1 MSDPTASGWPPVDG
15 ATGQPAQ
22 TRCPGSAGLQA
33 EADPAVRVDQLT
45 RLFGQT
51 TALDRVDLTVPA
63 GQMLAILGPSGSGKS
78 TLLRTLNGLVPP
90 TSGSV
95 HVLGCDIGHAQGRQM
110 RTLRCGVGFIFQQFG
125 LVGRLTV
132 LENVLSGALGRIRF
146 PRFGV
151 LSYPRR
157 LRLEAL
163 AQLER
168 VGLDSRAF
176 QRADTLS
183 GGQQQRVAIARTL
196 MQRPVLLLAD
206 EPVASLDPESSA
218 AVMELLL
225 RICQEEHLT
234 VVASLHQVELARG
247 WADRMVGL
255 RDGRT
260 VLDARPQDISSEDIM
275 EIYRGARTTPEPG
288 SAGPVSTR
296 PARRAAGPPAAVTG
310 QLKY

>member
-1 MSDPTASGWPPVDG
+1 MSDPKAPGRPPEGAAADEPDRTGHPVPSGP
-15 ATGQPAQ
+15 
-22 TRCPGSAGLQA
+22 RAG
-33 EADPAVRVDQLT
+33 ADPAVRVEQLT
-45 RLFGQT
+45 RVFGQT

-110 RTLRCGVGFIFQQFG
+110 RVLRCGVGFIFQQFG

-275 EIYRGARTTPEPG
+275 GIYRGARISPELE
-288 SAGPVSTR
+288 STAASTR
-296 PARRAAGPPAAVTG
+296 PAQRAAGPPAAVTG

>member
-1 MSDPTASGWPPVDG
+1 MPG
-15 ATGQPAQ
+15 APA
-22 TRCPGSAGLQA
+22 AGPA
-33 EADPAVRVDQLT
+33 AGGPAVKVEQLT
-45 RLFGQT
+45 KVFGQT
-51 TALDRVDLTVPA
+51 TALDRVDLEVPA
-63 GQMLAILGPSGSGKS
+63 GQMLAILGLSGSGKS

-90 TSGSV
+90 TSGAV
-95 HVLGCDIGHAQGRQM
+95 HVLGCDVGHAHGPQM
-110 RTLRCGVGFIFQQFG
+110 RALRRQVGFIFQQFG

-151 LSYPRR
+151 LSYPRS

-163 AQLER
+163 AHLER
-168 VGLDSRAF
+168 VGLDERAF
-176 QRADTLS
+176 QRSDTLS

-196 MQRPVLLLAD
+196 MQQPVLMLAD

-234 VVASLHQVELARG
+234 VIASLHQVELARG

-255 RDGRT
+255 RDGRV
-260 VLDARPQDISSEDIM
+260 VLDARPQDVTSDGVM
-275 EIYRGARTTPEPG
+275 EIYRGRPPSPQDAGSPSARLSPQAP
-288 SAGPVSTR
+288 S
-296 PARRAAGPPAAVTG
+296 AAVTG
-310 QLKY
+310 QLPY

>member
-1 MSDPTASGWPPVDG
+1 VSDPTFRRP
-15 ATGQPAQ
+15 
-22 TRCPGSAGLQA
+22 
-33 EADPAVRVDQLT
+33 PAVSPETAGGQAVCLQQLT
-45 RLFGQT
+45 KVFGET
-51 TALDRVDLTVPA
+51 TAVDHVDLTVPA

-78 TLLRTLNGLVPP
+78 TLLRTLNGLVAPS
-90 TSGSV
+90 SGTV
-95 HVLGCDIGHAQGRQM
+95 EVLGCDVGHAHGRQM
-110 RTLRCGVGFIFQQFG
+110 RTLRRRVGFIFQQFG

-132 LENVLSGALGRIRF
+132 LENVLSGALGRLRF

-151 LSYPRR
+151 LSYPRS

-168 VGLDSRAF
+168 VGLDARAF
-176 QRADTLS
+176 QRSDTLS
-183 GGQQQRVAIARTL
+183 GGQQQRAAIARTL
-196 MQRPVLLLAD
+196 MQHPELLLAD

-234 VVASLHQVELARG
+234 VIASLHQVELARG

-260 VLDARPQDISSEDIM
+260 VLDARPQDISSEEIM
-275 EIYRGARTTPEPG
+275 EIYRGSLSAQPG
-288 SAGPVSTR
+288 TGAAVPGGPAGL
-296 PARRAAGPPAAVTG
+296 PAASPL
-310 QLKY
+310 QR

>member
-1 MSDPTASGWPPVDG
+1 MPDGTTYRPPVVS
-15 ATGQPAQ
+15 AETTGGPVV
-22 TRCPGSAGLQA
+22 CL
-33 EADPAVRVDQLT
+33 EQLT
-45 RLFGQT
+45 KVFGQT

-78 TLLRTLNGLVPP
+78 TLLRTLNGLVAP
-90 TSGSV
+90 TSGTV
-95 HVLGCDIGHAQGRQM
+95 RVLGCDVGHARGSQM
-110 RTLRCGVGFIFQQFG
+110 RALRRRAGFIFQQFG

-151 LSYPRR
+151 LSYPRS

-168 VGLDSRAF
+168 VGLGARAF
-176 QRADTLS
+176 QRSDTLS
-183 GGQQQRVAIARTL
+183 GGQQQRAAIARTL
-196 MQRPVLLLAD
+196 MQHPVVLLAD

-234 VVASLHQVELARG
+234 VIASLHQVELARG

-260 VLDARPQDISSEDIM
+260 VLDARPQDVTSEEIM
-275 EIYRGARTTPEPG
+275 EIYRGALGIPG
-288 SAGPVSTR
+288 APSDQGEHGER
-296 PARRAAGPPAAVTG
+296 GERNAAAPAAVTG
-310 QLKY
+310 RLRY

>member
-1 MSDPTASGWPPVDG
+1 MNG
-15 ATGQPAQ
+15 AA
-22 TRCPGSAGLQA
+22 TRRP
-33 EADPAVRVDQLT
+33 PAVSVETAGGQAVCLQQLT
-45 RLFGQT
+45 KVFGQT
-51 TALDRVDLTVPA
+51 TALDQVDLAVPA

-78 TLLRTLNGLVPP
+78 TLLRTLNGLVAPS
-90 TSGSV
+90 SGTV
-95 HVLGCDIGHAQGRQM
+95 EVLGCDVGHAHGRQI
-110 RTLRCGVGFIFQQFG
+110 RALRRRVGFIFQQFG

-151 LSYPRR
+151 LSYPRS

-176 QRADTLS
+176 QRSDTLS
-183 GGQQQRVAIARTL
+183 GGQQQRAAIARTL
-196 MQRPVLLLAD
+196 MQHPELLLAD

-234 VVASLHQVELARG
+234 VIASLHQVELARG

-260 VLDARPQDISSEDIM
+260 VLDARPQDISSEEVM
-275 EIYRGARTTPEPG
+275 EIYRGARPAQPG
-288 SAGPVSTR
+288 AGAAAPGNPAGP
-296 PARRAAGPPAAVTG
+296 AAPSR
-310 QLKY
+310 LRS